1 MDLVPFHK
9 TLSPATERGS
19 DTAATASAAAAA
31 ATTTISAAGSRS
43 WHCVFQHEAIQVRG
57 HYYDQFQKKSADQP
71 LSIKI

>member
-19 DTAATASAAAAA
+19 DAAAASAAAA
-31 ATTTISAAGSRS
+31 TSAAGSRS
-43 WHCVFQHEAIQVRG
+43 RHCVFQHEAIQVRG